1 MSAATATLDAPPAV
15 TRPAPDRYAN
25 PRVNPWIVAIVVT
38 MATFME
44 ILDTSIANV
53 SLPHIAGG
61 LGTDLNESTWVLTSY
76 LVANAVVLPM
86 SAWLSR
92 VFGRKNFYM
101 SCVAMFTIASFLCG
115 VAPSLGW
122 LIFFRVLQGMGGG
135 GLAPSEQAILVD
147 TFPPA
152 KRGGAFALYSMAIVM
167 APAVGPTL
175 GGFITDNYSWRWVF
189 FINIPVGILSL
200 FLSSQLIH
208 DSPEF
213 EQEAAEARRGGK
225 LRIDYL
231 GILLIGL
238 GLGCLEVVLD
248 KGQEDDWFGSPFIT
262 VFFTVSMVSL
272 ILAVIWEWNHDD
284 PVVDLSMLRER
295 NFAISCAFYLLFGLT
310 MFGSTVII
318 PQMLQSLYGYTA
330 TSAGEALGPGALVIV
345 VTAPFVVK
353 LTPKIGAGRMV
364 GFGFFVLAVSMWHF
378 TSFSL
383 ASTYADF
390 VLGRML
396 QGFGLA
402 FLFVP
407 TSMIAYSYLP
417 PSKNNKASSMTNL
430 FRNQGGSFGIAFATT
445 MLARRLQ
452 YHQSV
457 LGANVTAGNP
467 NYREYMRGVTGTL
480 THAGLSPIAAAT
492 RARAML
498 GQTLGQQ
505 VSVLAYLDCF
515 WLLGIIALT
524 GIVLAFG
531 VKKFKPAGGPGGH

>member
-1 MSAATATLDAPPAV
+1 MSATATMDAPPPV
-15 TRPAPDRYAN
+15 VVDRYAN
-25 PRVNPWIVAIVVT
+25 PRVNPWVVAIVVT
-38 MATFME
+38 LATFME

-61 LGTDLNESTWVLTSY
+61 LGTDLTEATWVLTSY
-76 LVANAVVLPM
+76 LVANAVVLPL
-86 SAWLSR
+86 SAFFSR

-101 SCVAMFTIASFLCG
+101 SCVVMFTGASFLCG

-200 FLSSQLIH
+200 MLTSALID

-213 EQEAAEARRGGK
+213 EQEAREARRGGK
-225 LRIDYL
+225 LRVDYL

-248 KGQEDDWFGSPFIT
+248 KGQEDDWFGSPFI
-262 VFFTVSMVSL
+262 VAFFVVAMASL
-272 ILAVIWEWNHDD
+272 VLAVVWEWFHDD
-284 PVVDLSMLRER
+284 PVVDLSMLTER
-295 NFAISCAFYLLFGLT
+295 NFAISCGIYLILGAILFGT
-310 MFGSTVII
+310 TVII

-330 TSAGEALGPGALVIV
+330 TDAGEALGPGA
-345 VTAPFVVK
+345 FVVVLMAPVVVK
-353 LTPKIGAGRMV
+353 FSPKIGAGRMV
-364 GFGFFVLAVSMWHF
+364 GFGFFVIALSMWRFTHF
-378 TSFSL
+378 TL
-383 ASTYADF
+383 DATYKDF
-390 VLGRML
+390 VLARML

-402 FLFVP
+402 FVFVP
-407 TSMIAYSYLP
+407 TAAIAYSYLP
-417 PSKNNKASSMTNL
+417 PNKNNKASSMTNL

-445 MLARRLQ
+445 MFARRQ
-452 YHQSV
+452 QHHQNV
-457 LGANVTAGNP
+457 LGSNLTAGNP
-467 NYREYMRGVTGTL
+467 QYRAFIHGAQGML
-480 THAGLSPIAAAT
+480 THAGVSPVAAVN
-492 RARAML
+492 RAQAML

-505 VSVLAYLDCF
+505 VGVLSYLDCF
-515 WLLGIIALT
+515 WLLGLISLT
-524 GIVLAFG
+524 GVLLAMG
-531 VKKFKPAGGPGGH
+531 VRKFKPARGPGGGGH

>member
-1 MSAATATLDAPPAV
+1 MSAAVATINAPPPVVA
-15 TRPAPDRYAN
+15 DRWAN
-25 PRVNPWIVAIVVT
+25 PRVNPWVVAIVVT

-61 LGTDLNESTWVLTSY
+61 LGTDLTEATWVLTSY
-76 LVANAVVLPM
+76 LVANAVVLPL
-86 SAWLSR
+86 SAFFSR

-101 SCVAMFTIASFLCG
+101 ACVAMFTVASFLCG
-115 VAPSLGW
+115 IAPSLGW

-200 FLSSQLIH
+200 VLTSQLIH

-213 EQEAAEARRGGK
+213 EQEARESMRGGK

-231 GILLIGL
+231 GILLIAL

-248 KGQEDDWFGSPFIT
+248 KGQEDDWFGSSFIVT
-262 VFFTVSMVSL
+262 FFIVSMVCL
-272 ILAVIWEWNHDD
+272 VLAVVWEWFHDD
-284 PVVDLSMLRER
+284 PVVDIRMLLER
-295 NFAISCAFYLLFGLT
+295 NFALSCGIYLLLGAILFGT
-310 MFGSTVII
+310 TVII
-318 PQMLQSLYGYTA
+318 PQMLQALYGYTA
-330 TSAGEALGPGALVIV
+330 TSAGEVLGPGALVIV
-345 VTAPFVVK
+345 VTAPLVVK
-353 LTPKIGAGRMV
+353 ISPKIGAGRMV
-364 GFGFFVLAVSMWHF
+364 TMGFAILAWSMWRF
-378 TSFSL
+378 TGFTLDATYWDFAL
-383 ASTYADF
+383 ARIY
-390 VLGRML
+390 
-396 QGFGLA
+396 QGLGLA
-402 FLFVP
+402 FIFVP
-407 TSMIAYSYLP
+407 TAAIAYSYLP

-445 MLARRLQ
+445 MFSRRLQ
-452 YHQSV
+452 FHQNV
-457 LGANVTAGNP
+457 LAANVTAGNP
-467 NYREYMRGVTGTL
+467 QYRAFARGMRDTL
-480 THAGLSPIAAAT
+480 AHAGLSPIAAAA
-492 RARAML
+492 RARALL

-505 VSVLAYLDCF
+505 VGVLAYLDCF
-515 WLLGIIALT
+515 WLLGIIAAC
-524 GIVLAFG
+524 GVVLGLG
-531 VKKFKPAGGPGGH
+531 VKKFKPARGPGGGGH

>member
-1 MSAATATLDAPPAV
+1 MDMPAL
-15 TRPAPDRYAN
+15 RPAADRWAN
-25 PRVNPWIVAIVVT
+25 PRVNPWVVAVVVT
-38 MATFME
+38 LATFME

-61 LGTDLNESTWVLTSY
+61 LGTDQTEATWVLTSY

-101 SCVAMFTIASFLCG
+101 TCVALFTIASFLCG
-115 VAPSLGW
+115 IAPNLGS

-167 APAVGPTL
+167 APAIGPTL

-200 FLSSQLIH
+200 LLTSALID

-213 EQEAAEARRGGK
+213 EQEAREARRGGK

-248 KGQEDDWFGSPFIT
+248 KGQEDDWFGSPFIVT
-262 VFFTVSMVSL
+262 FFVVSMVSL
-272 ILAVIWEWNHDD
+272 VCAVVWEWFHDD
-284 PVVDLSMLRER
+284 PVVDLSMLTER
-295 NFAISCAFYLLFGLT
+295 NFAVACGIYLILGALL
-310 MFGSTVII
+310 FGSTVII

-330 TSAGEALGPGALVIV
+330 QDAGEALGPGALVIV
-345 VTAPFVVK
+345 VMAPLVVK
-353 LTPKIGAGRMV
+353 FSPKIGAGRMV
-364 GFGFFVLAVSMWHF
+364 AFGFLMVAVSMYHF
-378 TSFSL
+378 AHFSL
-383 ASTYADF
+383 AASYKDF
-390 VLGRML
+390 ALARIL

-402 FLFVP
+402 FVFVP
-407 TSMIAYSYLP
+407 TAAIAYSDLP
-417 PSKNNKASSMTNL
+417 PNKNNKASSMTNL

-445 MLARRLQ
+445 MFSRRLQ
-452 YHQSV
+452 YHQSI
-457 LGANVTAGNP
+457 LGANVTAGRP
-467 NYREYMRGVTGTL
+467 EYRTFMRGLTDTL
-480 THAGLSPIAAAT
+480 THAGLSPGAAAV

-515 WLLGIIALT
+515 WLLGVIALA
-524 GIVLAFG
+524 GFVLALG
-531 VKKFKPAGGPGGH
+531 VKKFKPARGPGGGGH